1 MLSLAIYNAITE
13 EDITKGKTIVG
24 TGTIDILGNVGKI
37 DGVKYKILG
46 AEKNKTDLFIC
57 PKDNYD
63 EAMKVKKE
71 HNLNINIISVE
82 TFDEAINYLEN
93 NL

>member
-1 MLSLAIYNAITE
+1 
-13 EDITKGKTIVG
+13 
-24 TGTIDILGNVGKI
+24 
-37 DGVKYKILG
+37 
-46 AEKNKTDLFIC
+46 
-57 PKDNYD
+57 
-63 EAMKVKKE
+63 MKVKKE